1 MSSYFSWFGL
11 PGTFVLSILM
21 SLLALTLALLRPSR
35 HRWLCAAAMGVSS
48 LGDVFMTRFMDIDL
62 IFPNYFIIGA
72 AFFMLAHVLYILTYR
87 TLMKKKGYRFFNG
100 GVTAAVLMA
109 LACLIYFTVICF
121 RQGNFGMFFLC
132 MAYLVVITANC
143 SFIFSYTVSD
153 FKARPIVILAALGAL
168 SFFVSDLIIGLGTL
182 ANINSFGYLIWW
194 FYPIGQILLITSAE

>member
-1 MSSYFSWFGL
+1 
-11 PGTFVLSILM
+11 
-21 SLLALTLALLRPSR
+21 
-35 HRWLCAAAMGVSS
+35 MGVSS

-100 GVTAAVLMA
+100 GVTVAVLMA

-121 RQGNFGMFFLC
+121 RQGNLGMFFLC

-153 FKARPIVILAALGAL
+153 FKARPIVILASLGAL